1 MSFSRL
7 LIALLLVTS
16 TVPALTAADAADT
29 GEAPLVDAGLD
40 QSVVPGTTVYLD
52 GGGSLDPDGSID
64 SYHWEIETP
73 HGETIPPRDPDA
85 AMTRFVPDLPGRY
98 LVELTATD
106 DDGNSRSDTLY
117 VDVGGAVD
125 TGSPDDES
133 ADEANPPPDAGRPA
147 QVIDEPVAPLAR
159 GVQNQ
164 APFGQILGPDSVRAG
179 SSARYLLETSDTDGT
194 VTDYQWLPAS
204 HRSASS
210 GIIDPQQT
218 TQTYQFD
225 VEPGST
231 VQLPAVLVDDD
242 GASSRVVKTV
252 SVTNNPPNAMIQGR
266 STVTVGSVHEYEV
279 VASDPDGP
287 VTSYSWAATSSAV
300 ERVQT
305 GGLVSGGGTD
315 AARTAIFRFTSIPED
330 DATASLGATVGDEHG
345 GAATAEKGVTVVS
358 TFTEKGRSDPVGKTP
373 PKITNFEASQNG
385 LSKISFQKDDAQPGR
400 IVFKAKGT
408 DNDSERLTFE
418 WQFGKLGNA
427 ESVETGDQ
435 MVSEVSYVFD
445 RDLVDTTTG
454 EKITLTVTDST
465 GNSRS
470 VTKTLDFVVNPGG
483 EQTETGLEATVI
495 QDRLV
500 RGSLDIATE
509 NPGSP
514 PSYIMVFFGDG
525 TQKQVA
531 RMEQSDRASA
541 RYQFEHRY
549 QTAGKFQ
556 IQADH
561 ESSVKYTTISVG
573 SQTYVEWE
581 YERKVTQKRQT
592 VAANQPGTD
601 WERTGV
607 DHVSYKQV
615 GVDTALTRMTDG
627 DTIVPGS
634 DWSRVGTIT
643 KYETELRTKQAT
655 DSPGEEWELSE
666 RNVGES
672 TVFDGWE
679 RRTVPSKLMAKGSW
693 EYVGVSATTTR
704 TTETT
709 EATSRPSGEG
719 WKRVGETGD
728 SVVTGYTTEWVE
740 SQYLVDDD
748 WQYVE
753 SDWYVSGYTTSSI
766 CIDSVSFRGRS
777 YCIEEQTTRSPSYD
791 TRYKYRVPSYAA
803 EYTWE
808 RTNEKTTYDYEYRVK
823 TYRTDTVHKYTKT
836 AKVAV
841 KYAQWERPEYNETVV
856 YNWEKT
862 ETVWKT
868 ETSLSEPSGEV
879 RNLEKRVRECTDHR
893 ESKPAVCQKTEP

>member
-345 GAATAEKGVTVVS
+345 GVTTAEKGVTVVS
-358 TFTEKGRSDPVGKTP
+358 NGTIRTDNPVKQTTPNVLQLKASQSGRSR
-373 PKITNFEASQNG
+373 
-385 LSKISFQKDDAQPGR
+385 ISFEKDDAQPGR
-400 IVFKAKGT
+400 IVFTAVAT
-408 DNDSERLTFE
+408 DNDSEQLTFE
-418 WQFGKLGNA
+418 WEFGKLGNA
-427 ESVETGDQ
+427 GTVETGDE

-445 RDLVDTTTG
+445 RDLVDTSTG
-454 EKITLTVTDST
+454 EEITLTVTDSN

-470 VTKTLDFVVNPGG
+470 VTKTLDFVVNAGG
-483 EQTETGLEATVI
+483 QQTQTGLDATVV

-500 RGSLDIATE
+500 RGSLDIATK
-509 NPGSP
+509 NPGNP
-514 PSYIMVFFGDG
+514 PSYITVFFGDG

-531 RMEQSDRASA
+531 RMEQSEQTRAT
-541 RYQFEHRY
+541 YQFDHRY
-549 QTAGKFQ
+549 QTAGEFQ

-561 ESSVKYTTISVG
+561 EKSIKYTTVSVG
-573 SQTYVEWE
+573 SRTYVEWV
-581 YERKVTQKRQT
+581 YEHKVTENTKT
-592 VAANQPGTD
+592 VAVERPGPD
-601 WERTGV
+601 WERDGV
-607 DHVSYKQV
+607 DHVSYKQT
-615 GVDTALTRMTDG
+615 GVQTERTRIVDG
-627 DTIVPGS
+627 ETIVPGA
-634 DWSRVGTIT
+634 DWNRIGT
-643 KYETELRTKQAT
+643 ETEYHTKQRTERAT
-655 DSPGEEWELSE
+655 ESPGSGWELSE
-666 RNVGES
+666 RNVDER

-679 RRTVPSKLMAKGSW
+679 TRTVPSKWMADDSW
-693 EYVGVSATTTR
+693 DYVGKVARTTTA
-704 TTETT
+704 TETT
-709 EATSRPSGEG
+709 ESPTKPSGEG
-719 WKRVGETGD
+719 WERGAKTGD
-728 SVVTGYTTEWVE
+728 SVITGYTTEWVT
-740 SQYLVDDD
+740 SRYLIDDD
-748 WQYVE
+748 WEYVR
-753 SDWYVSGYTTSSI
+753 SDRYFSGYRTSTSCVDRI
-766 CIDSVSFRGRS
+766 SFRDRS
-777 YCIEEQTTRSPSYD
+777 YCIEERTTQSPTYD
-791 TRYKYRVPSYAA
+791 TRYKYRVPTYST
-803 EYTWE
+803 EYKWK
-808 RTNEKTTYDYEYRVK
+808 RTVEETTYDSEYRVE
-823 TYRTDTVHKYTKT
+823 TYST
-836 AKVAV
+836 VAV
-841 KYAQWERPEYNETVV
+841 HEYMKTEQVATKYAKWEKPEYNETVV

-862 ETVWKT
+862 ETTW
-868 ETSLSEPSGEV
+868 ERATSLSEPSGEI
-879 RNLEKRVRECTDHR
+879 RNKERHIRECDNQR
-893 ESKPAVCQKTEP
+893 SKKPAVCRNSEP